1 MITINLN
8 NFLNFIGKLDNT
20 HYIIKSAVSSC
31 IAAHK
36 QKDDCSMST
45 ENALLTILVD
55 RINNDTLVLP
65 TLPEVAIKVRQA
77 ADNPDVNLMQM
88 SDVIAQDPALSARM
102 IKVANSAI
110 MGRAVKVSNLQQAVT
125 RIGLRQ
131 IKNIATAMAME
142 QLFVSNNELIKGYM
156 SKAWQKTLNVAGHSI
171 TLMAFY
177 LENNKHTSLNSDSI
191 TLASLVYN
199 IGVLPILTEAER
211 HPEVFANPSFLAHAI
226 QKLSGKIGGSI
237 MGAWEF
243 PPEFVSVAKY
253 WADPS
258 YRPEEVNYIDFI
270 RIGAIL
276 EGTLQV
282 SDKAAA
288 LQAYIDKGV
297 IPSMQLFSSEEYND
311 MLENV
316 KDTFS

>member
-1 MITINLN
+1 
-8 NFLNFIGKLDNT
+8 
-20 HYIIKSAVSSC
+20 
-31 IAAHK
+31 
-36 QKDDCSMST
+36 MST

-88 SDVIAQDPALSARM
+88 SDVIGQDPALSARM

-177 LENNKHTSLNSDSI
+177 LQNNKRTSLNSDAI

-243 PPEFVSVAKY
+243 PPEFVNVARH
-253 WADPS
+253 WADPT
-258 YRPEEVNYIDFI
+258 YRPEEIGYVDFI

-282 SDKAAA
+282 SDKSAA
-288 LQAYIDKGV
+288 LQTYIDKGV
-297 IPSMQLFSSEEYND
+297 IPSMQLFSSDEYND

-316 KDTFS
+316 KDTLAN

>member
-1 MITINLN
+1 
-8 NFLNFIGKLDNT
+8 
-20 HYIIKSAVSSC
+20 
-31 IAAHK
+31 
-36 QKDDCSMST
+36 MST

-88 SDVIAQDPALSARM
+88 SDVIGQDPALSARM

-110 MGRAVKVSNLQQAVT
+110 MGRVVKVSNLQQAVT

-177 LENNKHTSLNSDSI
+177 LQNNKRTSLNSDSI

-243 PPEFVSVAKY
+243 PPEFVNVARH
-253 WADPS
+253 WADPT
-258 YRPEEVNYIDFI
+258 YRPEEIGYVDFI

-282 SDKAAA
+282 SDKSAA
-288 LQAYIDKGV
+288 LQTYIDKGV
-297 IPSMQLFSSEEYND
+297 IPSMQLFSSDEYND

>member
-1 MITINLN
+1 
-8 NFLNFIGKLDNT
+8 
-20 HYIIKSAVSSC
+20 
-31 IAAHK
+31 
-36 QKDDCSMST
+36 MST

-88 SDVIAQDPALSARM
+88 SDVIGQDPALSARM

-177 LENNKHTSLNSDSI
+177 LQNNKRTSLNSDAI

-243 PPEFVSVAKY
+243 PPEFVNVARH
-253 WADPS
+253 WADPT
-258 YRPEEVNYIDFI
+258 YRPEEIGYVDFI

-282 SDKAAA
+282 SDKSAA
-288 LQAYIDKGV
+288 LQTYIDKGV
-297 IPSMQLFSSEEYND
+297 IPSMQLFSSDEYND

>member
-1 MITINLN
+1 
-8 NFLNFIGKLDNT
+8 
-20 HYIIKSAVSSC
+20 
-31 IAAHK
+31 
-36 QKDDCSMST
+36 MST

-88 SDVIAQDPALSARM
+88 SDVIGQDPALSARM

-177 LENNKHTSLNSDSI
+177 LQNNKRTSLNSDAI

-243 PPEFVSVAKY
+243 PPEFVNVARH
-253 WADPS
+253 WADPT
-258 YRPEEVNYIDFI
+258 YRPEEIGYVDFI

-282 SDKAAA
+282 SDKSAA
-288 LQAYIDKGV
+288 LQTYIDKGV
-297 IPSMQLFSSEEYND
+297 IPSMQLFSSDEYND
-311 MLENV
+311 MLVNV

>member
-1 MITINLN
+1 
-8 NFLNFIGKLDNT
+8 
-20 HYIIKSAVSSC
+20 
-31 IAAHK
+31 
-36 QKDDCSMST
+36 MST

-177 LENNKHTSLNSDSI
+177 LQNNKRTSLNSDSI

-243 PPEFVSVAKY
+243 PEEFVSVAKY
-253 WADPS
+253 WADPT
-258 YRPEEVNYIDFI
+258 YRPEEVSYVDFI

-282 SDKAAA
+282 SDKSAA
-288 LQAYIDKGV
+288 LQTYIDKGV
-297 IPSMQLFSSEEYND
+297 ISSMQLFSSDEYNE
-311 MLENV
+311 MLEDV
-316 KDTFS
+316 KDMFS

>member
-1 MITINLN
+1 
-8 NFLNFIGKLDNT
+8 
-20 HYIIKSAVSSC
+20 
-31 IAAHK
+31 
-36 QKDDCSMST
+36 MST

-77 ADNPDVNLMQM
+77 ADDPEVNLMQM
-88 SDVIAQDPALSARM
+88 SEVISQDPSLSARM

-110 MGRAVKVSNLQQAVT
+110 MGRAVKVSTLHQAVT

-142 QLFVSNNELIKGYM
+142 QLFVSNNDLIKGYM
-156 SKAWQKTLNVAGHSI
+156 GKSWQKTLTVASHSI
-171 TLMAFY
+171 TLMEFY
-177 LENNKHTSLNSDSI
+177 LQNNKRTSLNRDSI
-191 TLASLVYN
+191 TLAALVYN

-226 QKLSGKIGGSI
+226 QKLSGKIGSSI
-237 MGAWEF
+237 MDAWEF
-243 PPEFVSVAKY
+243 PAEFSDVALS

-258 YRPEEVNYIDFI
+258 YKPEQISYVDFI

-282 SDKAAA
+282 SDKSAA
-288 LQAYIDKGV
+288 LQTYIDKGV
-297 IPSMQLFSSEEYND
+297 ISSMQLFSSDEYNE
-311 MLENV
+311 MLVDV
-316 KDTFS
+316 KDMFS